1 MKTLLPLLA
10 ALLLPPQVVEAGNF
24 DLSHRAWTELLGK
37 HVVLIDQ
44 GRASR
49 VAYADL
55 QTDSGRLQNYLQAL
69 SAVSQAEFTEWSK
82 NDGLAFLINAYNAFT
97 LKLILTRYPKLESI
111 KDLGSLLRSPWKQ
124 RFFTLLGQEQSL
136 DDIEHETIRKPG
148 AFDDPRIH
156 MAVNCASIGCPMLRE
171 EAYVGARLDA
181 QLDDQVRRFLS
192 DRTRNRYSASSN
204 ALEVSSIFK
213 WYAEDFSRGYR
224 GIRSV
229 PAFLATHAELLAD
242 RPADRDLIRTEQAP
256 LEYLDYDWRL
266 NDRVSGG
273 SMAMSV
279 FTYPLMRADIAAL
292 LAEHD

>member
-1 MKTLLPLLA
+1 MTIDSQP
-10 ALLLPPQVVEAGNF
+10 
-24 DLSHRAWTELLGK
+24 LSHRAWTELLGK

-55 QTDSGRLQNYLQAL
+55 QTDSGRLQNYLQGL

-97 LKLILTRYPKLESI
+97 LKLILTRYSKLESI

-136 DDIEHETIRKPG
+136 DDIEHETMRKPG
-148 AFDDPRIH
+148 AFDDPRVH

-171 EAYVGARLDA
+171 EAYVGTRLDA

-192 DRTRNRYSASSN
+192 DRTRNRYSAASN

-213 WYAEDFSRGYR
+213 WVCRGLQPR
-224 GIRSV
+224 LPRHPVGTGIPCHACRATCRSAGGPRV
-229 PAFLATHAELLAD
+229 DPN
-242 RPADRDLIRTEQAP
+242 RTGAA
-256 LEYLDYDWRL
+256 
-266 NDRVSGG
+266 RVSGLWLG
-273 SMAMSV
+273 TQRPQAV
-279 FTYPLMRADIAAL
+279 
-292 LAEHD
+292 AEDLWR

>member
-1 MKTLLPLLA
+1 MKALLPLLA
-10 ALLLPPQVVEAGNF
+10 ALLLPTQPVGAGEF
-24 DLSHRAWTELLGK
+24 DLSHRAWTELLAK

-44 GRASR
+44 GRASQ

-55 QTDSGRLQNYLQAL
+55 QSDSERLRNYLAAL
-69 SAVSQAEFTEWSK
+69 SAVTVKEFAAWDK
-82 NDGLAFLINAYNAFT
+82 RDRLAFLINAYNAFT

-111 KDLGSLLRSPWKQ
+111 KGLGSLLRSPWEQ
-124 RFFTLLGQEQSL
+124 RFFTLLGREQSL

-192 DRTRNRYSASSN
+192 DRTRNRYSEVSKT
-204 ALEVSSIFK
+204 LEVSSIFK

-224 GIRSV
+224 SIRSV
-229 PAFLATHAELLAD
+229 PAFLATYAELLAD
-242 RPADRDLIRTEQAP
+242 RPADQALIRTEQAP
-256 LEYLDYDWRL
+256 LDYLDYDWTL
-266 NDRVSGG
+266 NDR
-273 SMAMSV
+273 
-279 FTYPLMRADIAAL
+279 DQ
-292 LAEHD
+292 

>member
-1 MKTLLPLLA
+1 MLLTPLVA
-10 ALLLPPQVVEAGNF
+10 VLLFSLFWPVQRVEAGGF
-24 DLSHRAWTELLGK
+24 DLSHRPWTELLAK

-55 QTDSGRLQNYLQAL
+55 RTDSRQLQNYLQAL
-69 SAVSQAEFTEWSK
+69 SAVSRAEFTGWAK
-82 NDGLAFLINAYNAFT
+82 NDRLAFLINAYNAFT

-136 DDIEHETIRKPG
+136 DDIEHGIIRKPG

-181 QLDDQVRRFLS
+181 QLDEQVRRFLS
-192 DRTRNRYSASSN
+192 DRTRNRYSASSK
-204 ALEVSSIFK
+204 ALEVSSIFD
-213 WYAEDFSRGYR
+213 WYAEDFSRGL
-224 GIRSV
+224 RSV

-242 RPADRDLIRTEQAP
+242 RPADQGLIRTEQAP
-256 LEYLDYDWRL
+256 LDYLDYDWAL
-266 NDRVSGG
+266 NDRDPRGLVTGRRR
-273 SMAMSV
+273 
-279 FTYPLMRADIAAL
+279 P
-292 LAEHD
+292 

>member
-1 MKTLLPLLA
+1 MTMIMKIFLLA
-10 ALLLPPQVVEAGNF
+10 ALLLPVPMIKADEF
-24 DLSHRAWTELLGK
+24 DLSHRPWTELLAK

-44 GRASR
+44 KRASH
-49 VAYADL
+49 VAYRDL
-55 QTDSGRLQNYLQAL
+55 QADSGRLQDYLAAL
-69 SAVSQAEFTEWSK
+69 SSVPATEFAAWDK
-82 NDGLAFLINAYNAFT
+82 RDRLAFLINAYNAFT

-111 KDLGSLLRSPWKQ
+111 KDLGSLFRSPWKQ
-124 RFFTLLGQEQSL
+124 RFFTLFGQEQSL
-136 DDIEHETIRKPG
+136 DDIEHGTIRKPG

-181 QLDDQVRRFLS
+181 QLDEQVGRFLS

-229 PAFLATHAELLAD
+229 QAFLATHAEHLAD
-242 RPADRDLIRTEQAP
+242 RPADQALIRTEQAP
-256 LEYLDYDWRL
+256 IAYLDYDWRL
-266 NDRVSGG
+266 NDRE
-273 SMAMSV
+273 
-279 FTYPLMRADIAAL
+279 R
-292 LAEHD
+292 